1 MTLLIPSYLIGLLT
15 FAAFVLLAFYS
26 SVLWREGRGEYRLS
40 WSQVL
45 TLWMLRLGVAG
56 LALIA
61 LAKPA
66 QVRTQVEE
74 RLPVLPILVDES
86 QSMGFPDARE
96 SPLVQSQPPERR
108 SRYHSAQ
115 MVADK
120 VQAALSRSHRVRIFT
135 FSDALQLLKE
145 VPHRSRDDLAPVSR
159 GEIFDSHA
167 EPTGGYSN
175 LGDGLVEA
183 LQSLEGD
190 KVSGL
195 VLLSDG
201 RQTGGRKL
209 DRAGEQAATARVP
222 VHAITFGS
230 EFPLRDLRIDEVIA
244 GAEASLGDVLT
255 FHVKVTNQIGASLET
270 ELLLEEQPV
279 AALPQQSVP
288 RPLGSGQPGPLP
300 NGRGTADGPT
310 DDSAPYKTVSRRS
323 VTLVRGQQTIAIS
336 TIPETEG
343 LRRFRF
349 TLPRQPDEVSVD
361 NNVAEVSVNIV
372 KRTLKVLLVAGQP
385 TREFYYLVPALLR
398 DPVVDLACYL
408 QNADVD
414 FTQQGN
420 STIERLPETVK
431 EWSVYDVAILF
442 DVDPNGISTQQ
453 LTGLENM
460 VSNGGG
466 LMVVAGRSHGLAKL
480 VQVHAAKIRGLLP
493 VEVDKNLHL
502 DHDRVYDQPF
512 KIIRTTLGKNH
523 PVLMASTD
531 ATTNE
536 QTWSSFQNLDFYWYH
551 PTSALKPKSIV
562 LLETQRGGVE
572 AGAPLMAIHRY
583 VDGAVFFAAVND
595 IWRWRFPAESYDYD
609 RLWTRAIRYLGEAR
623 LLGTQQQVALS
634 TDRRSYAPGE
644 EVQVALRVLDP
655 ALMAQ
660 LADQK
665 LHASVT
671 SESKDTHM
679 VPLTAD
685 ANSEPLYRGTYR
697 ARRLGTMIVQTKH
710 TPSDA
715 DSESKP
721 LFDVQHGFQVR
732 MQSLEEV
739 DTSADLAA
747 MKALAEQ
754 TGGKSLD
761 YRTMN
766 GLDELIASIPTEPQ
780 ILRSTRVEE
789 LWDGQA
795 FLLLFLV
802 LVSSELSLR
811 KWWGLL

>member
-1 MTLLIPSYLIGLLT
+1 MTLLISSYLIGLLT
-15 FAAFVLLAFYS
+15 LAAFVLLAFYS
-26 SVLWREGRGEYRLS
+26 SVLWKEGRGEYRLS

-56 LALIA
+56 LALVA

-66 QVRTQVEE
+66 HVRTHVEE

-96 SPLVQSQPPERR
+96 SPLAQSQPPERR

-120 VQAALSRSHRVRIFT
+120 LQAALSRSHRVRIYT

-145 VPHRSRDDLAPVSR
+145 VPHRNSDGLAPVSR
-159 GEIFDSHA
+159 GEIFDAHD

-183 LQSLEGD
+183 LQLLEGD

-209 DRAGEQAATARVP
+209 DRAAEQAVTARVP
-222 VHAITFGS
+222 VHAIAFGS

-255 FHVKVTNQIGASLET
+255 FHVKVTNQIGASLDT
-270 ELLLEEQPV
+270 EFLLEEQPV
-279 AALPQQSVP
+279 
-288 RPLGSGQPGPLP
+288 
-300 NGRGTADGPT
+300 TADAST
-310 DDSAPYKTVSRRS
+310 PYKTVSRRN

-361 NNVAEVSVNIV
+361 NNVAEVTVNIV

-512 KIIRTTLGKNH
+512 KIVRTTLGKNH

-536 QTWSSFQNLDFYWYH
+536 QTWSSFQSLDFYWYH

-562 LLETQRGGVE
+562 LLETRRAGGKREGEASSSAVE
-572 AGAPLMAIHRY
+572 AAAPLMAIHRY
-583 VDGAVFFAAVND
+583 VDGAVFFSAVND

-634 TDRRSYAPGE
+634 TDRRSYEPGE

-685 ANSEPLYRGTYR
+685 ANGEPLYRGTYR

-710 TPSDA
+710 TSSDA

-754 TGGKSLD
+754 TGGRSLD